1 MKNCKIHSS
10 FFIKLT
16 RNIFLFVLLSLFL
29 SFSPDCNSQETDNN
43 FETVKNLD
51 IFYSLY
57 KELNL
62 YYVDPIV
69 PGEIIKKGIEG
80 MLKSLDPYTVYIPE
94 SQIED
99 IKFITTGQYGG
110 IGAVIRKAGEYTVIV
125 QPYENSP
132 AAVVG
137 ILPGDVIVEID
148 SKSVKEMPSDQVSEL
163 LRGEPET
170 SVKLGIQRPG
180 VEDIM
185 SFTVIRKEIKRNSV
199 PFFGLA
205 DEKIG
210 YIALDD
216 FTNTAA
222 KEVQEAFISLKQDYD
237 INALILDLRGNPG
250 GLLVEAVKIC
260 NLFVPKGEQIV
271 STKGKVAQWDKTYTS
286 SAEPIDTQIKIVVLV
301 NRGSASA
308 SEIVAGAI
316 QDLDRGV
323 ILGQRT
329 FGKGLV
335 QTTRDLSYN
344 GILKVTTAKYYI
356 PSGRCIQA
364 LDYSNRNE
372 DGSVGNIPDSLISEF
387 KTKNGR
393 KVYDGGGITPDIVI
407 EPELLS
413 NIATSLII
421 KNLIFD
427 YAVFYKS
434 THPEISTANEFVFTD
449 TDYQNFITWVKD
461 KDFDY
466 ETKSEEYLRLLVETS
481 KEEKYYDQ
489 ASSELE
495 SLMSKFTHDKNK
507 DIMIFKE
514 EIKDLIS
521 QEIVVKYYYEK
532 GAIMY
537 GLKNDPEVREA
548 VRVIKNDQDYKD
560 LLIP

>member
-1 MKNCKIHSS
+1 
-10 FFIKLT
+10 
-16 RNIFLFVLLSLFL
+16 
-29 SFSPDCNSQETDNN
+29 
-43 FETVKNLD
+43 LD

-69 PGEIIKKGIEG
+69 PSEIIKKGING
-80 MLKSLDPYTVYIPE
+80 MLASLDPYTIYIPE

-110 IGAVIRKAGEYTVIV
+110 IGAVIRKSGEYTVIT

-132 AAVVG
+132 AAIAG
-137 ILPGDVIVEID
+137 LLPGDVVIEID
-148 SKSVKEMPSDQVSEL
+148 NKSIKGKSSEQVSEL

-170 SVKLGIQRPG
+170 SVVLKVKRPG
-180 VEDIM
+180 VEEDLSI
-185 SFTVIRKEIKRNSV
+185 TVIRKEIKRNSV
-199 PFFGLA
+199 PYFGLA
-205 DEKIG
+205 DDKIG

-222 KEVQEAFISLKQDYD
+222 KEVQEAFLSLKKEYD

-250 GLLVEAVKIC
+250 GLLIEAVKIC
-260 NLFVPKGEQIV
+260 NFFVPKGEHIV
-271 STKGKVAQWDKTYTS
+271 STKGKVAQWDKTYMS
-286 SAEPIDTQIKIVVLV
+286 SAEPIDTEIKIVVLV

-308 SEIVAGAI
+308 SEIVAGAL

-335 QTTRDLSYN
+335 QTTRELSYN
-344 GILKVTTAKYYI
+344 GVLKVTTAKYYI

-372 DGSVGNIPDSLISEF
+372 DGSVGNVPDSLISEF
-387 KTKNGR
+387 TTKNGR
-393 KVYDGGGITPDIVI
+393 KVYDGGGIMPDVVI
-407 EPELLS
+407 EPELFS

-421 KNLIFD
+421 KNIIFD
-427 YAVFYKS
+427 FAVYYKS
-434 THPEISTANEFVFTD
+434 LNPEIPSANEFVFSD
-449 TDYQNFITWVKD
+449 TDYDNFVNWVKD

-466 ETKSEEYLRLLVETS
+466 ETKSEEYLRLLVETA
-481 KEEKYYDQ
+481 KEEKYYDE
-489 ASSELE
+489 ASPELE
-495 SLMSKFTHDKNK
+495 ALMFKFSHDKNK
-507 DIMIFKE
+507 DLMMFKD
-514 EIKDLIS
+514 EITDIIC

-532 GAIMY
+532 GAIIY
-537 GLKNDPEVREA
+537 GLKNDPEVKKA
-548 VRVIKNDQDYKD
+548 VELLNNDQDYKKI
-560 LLIP
+560 LIP

>member
-1 MKNCKIHSS
+1 MKKHKIL
-10 FFIKLT
+10 K
-16 RNIFLFVLLSLFL
+16 SLFNKINRIVLTGFIALFFSL
-29 SFSPDCNSQETDNN
+29 SFTCYGQETDNN
-43 FETVKNLD
+43 FETIKNLD
-51 IFYSLY
+51 VFYSLY

-110 IGAVIRKAGEYTVIV
+110 IGAVIRKSGEFTVIA

-132 AAVVG
+132 AAIAG
-137 ILPGDVIVEID
+137 LLPGDIITEID
-148 SKSVKEMPSDQVSEL
+148 NKSIKGISSDQVSEL

-170 SVKLGIQRPG
+170 SVQLKVKRPG
-180 VEDIM
+180 EENTL

-199 PFFGLA
+199 PYFGLA
-205 DEKIG
+205 DDKIG

-222 KEVQEAFISLKQDYD
+222 KEVQEAFLSLKKEYN
-237 INALILDLRGNPG
+237 ISSLIIDLRGNPG
-250 GLLVEAVKIC
+250 GLLIEAVKIC
-260 NLFVPKGEQIV
+260 NLFVPKGEHIV
-271 STKGKVAQWDKTYTS
+271 ITRGKVAQWDKTYTS
-286 SAEPIDTQIKIVVLV
+286 SAEPLDTEIKIVVLV

-308 SEIVAGAI
+308 SEIVAGAM

-335 QTTRDLSYN
+335 QTTRELSYN
-344 GILKVTTAKYYI
+344 GVLKVTTAKYYI

-372 DGSVGNIPDSLISEF
+372 DGSVGNVPDSLISEF

-393 KVYDGGGITPDIVI
+393 KVYDGGGIMPDVVV
-407 EPELLS
+407 EPELYS

-421 KNLIFD
+421 KNLLFD
-427 YAVFYKS
+427 FAVYYKS
-434 THPEISTANEFVFTD
+434 LNPEIPSADKFVFTD
-449 TDYQNFITWVKD
+449 ADYQDFVNWVKD

-466 ETKSEEYLRLLVETS
+466 ETKSEEYLRLLIETS
-481 KEEKYYDQ
+481 KEEKYYSD
-489 ASSELE
+489 ASPELE
-495 SLMSKFTHDKNK
+495 ALLTKFSHDKNK
-507 DIMIFKE
+507 DLMMFKD
-514 EIKDLIS
+514 EITDIIC

-532 GAIMY
+532 GAIIY
-537 GLKNDPEVREA
+537 GLKNDPEVKKA
-548 VRVIKNDQDYKD
+548 VELLNDEKD
-560 LLIP
+560 FQKILMP

>member
-1 MKNCKIHSS
+1 MKRHKILKSLFTKTNRIVLVGFIAL
-10 FFIKLT
+10 FFS
-16 RNIFLFVLLSLFL
+16 LSL
-29 SFSPDCNSQETDNN
+29 SSYSQETDNN

-51 IFYSLY
+51 VFYSLY

-110 IGAVIRKAGEYTVIV
+110 IGAIIRKSGDFTVIA

-132 AAVVG
+132 AAIAG
-137 ILPGDVIVEID
+137 LLPGDIIIEID
-148 SKSVKEMPSDQVSEL
+148 NKSIKGISSDQVSEL

-170 SVKLGIQRPG
+170 SVQLKIKRPN
-180 VEDIM
+180 EENDL

-199 PFFGLA
+199 PYFGLA
-205 DEKIG
+205 DENIG

-222 KEVQEAFISLKQDYD
+222 KEVQEAFLSLKKEYD
-237 INALILDLRGNPG
+237 ISSLIIDLRGNPG
-250 GLLVEAVKIC
+250 GLLIEAVKIC
-260 NLFVPKGEQIV
+260 NLFVPKGEHIV

-286 SAEPIDTQIKIVVLV
+286 SAEPLDTEIKIVVLV

-335 QTTRDLSYN
+335 QTTRELSYN
-344 GILKVTTAKYYI
+344 GVLKVTTAKYYI

-364 LDYSNRNE
+364 LDYSNRND
-372 DGSVGNIPDSLISEF
+372 DGSVGNVPDSLITEF
-387 KTKNGR
+387 NTKNGR
-393 KVYDGGGITPDIVI
+393 KVYDGGGIMPDLVV
-407 EPELLS
+407 EPELFS

-421 KNLIFD
+421 KNLLFD
-427 YAVFYKS
+427 YAVYFHS
-434 THPEISTANEFVFTD
+434 LNPEIPPADKFVFTD
-449 TDYQNFITWVKD
+449 TDYENFVNWVKD

-466 ETKSEEYLRLLVETS
+466 ETKSEEYLRLLIETA
-481 KEEKYYDQ
+481 KEEKYYNE
-489 ASSELE
+489 ASQELE
-495 SLMSKFTHDKNK
+495 MLMTKFSHDKNK
-507 DIMIFKE
+507 DLMMFKD
-514 EIKDLIS
+514 EITDIIC

-537 GLKNDPEVREA
+537 GLKNDPEIREA
-548 VRVIKNDQDYKD
+548 VRILNDEQEYKN
-560 LLIP
+560 LLVP

>member
-1 MKNCKIHSS
+1 MKRHKILKSLFTKTNRIVLVGFIAL
-10 FFIKLT
+10 FFS
-16 RNIFLFVLLSLFL
+16 LSL
-29 SFSPDCNSQETDNN
+29 SSYSQETDNN

-51 IFYSLY
+51 VFYSLY

-110 IGAVIRKAGEYTVIV
+110 IGAIIRKSGDFTVIA

-132 AAVVG
+132 AAIAG
-137 ILPGDVIVEID
+137 LLPGDIIIEID
-148 SKSVKEMPSDQVSEL
+148 NKSIKGISSDQVSEL

-170 SVKLGIQRPG
+170 SVQLKIKRPN
-180 VEDIM
+180 EENDL

-199 PFFGLA
+199 PYFGLA
-205 DEKIG
+205 DENIG

-222 KEVQEAFISLKQDYD
+222 KEVQEAFLSLKKEYD
-237 INALILDLRGNPG
+237 ISSLIIDLRGNPG
-250 GLLVEAVKIC
+250 GLLIEAVKIC
-260 NLFVPKGEQIV
+260 NLFVPKGEHIV

-286 SAEPIDTQIKIVVLV
+286 SAEPLDTEIKIVVLV

-335 QTTRDLSYN
+335 QTTRELSYN
-344 GILKVTTAKYYI
+344 GVLKVTTAKYYI

-364 LDYSNRNE
+364 LDYSNRND
-372 DGSVGNIPDSLISEF
+372 DGSVGNVPDSLITEF

-393 KVYDGGGITPDIVI
+393 KVYDGGGIMPDLVV
-407 EPELLS
+407 EPELFS

-421 KNLIFD
+421 KNLLFD
-427 YAVFYKS
+427 YAVYFHS
-434 THPEISTANEFVFTD
+434 LNPEIPPADKFVFTD
-449 TDYQNFITWVKD
+449 TDYENFVNWVKD

-466 ETKSEEYLRLLVETS
+466 ETKSEEYLRLLIETA
-481 KEEKYYDQ
+481 KEEKYYNE
-489 ASSELE
+489 ASQELE
-495 SLMSKFTHDKNK
+495 MLMTKFSHDKNK
-507 DIMIFKE
+507 DLMMFKD
-514 EIKDLIS
+514 EITDIIC

-537 GLKNDPEVREA
+537 GLKNDPEIREA
-548 VRVIKNDQDYKD
+548 VRILNDEQEYKN
-560 LLIP
+560 LLVP

>member
-1 MKNCKIHSS
+1 MKKHKIL
-10 FFIKLT
+10 K
-16 RNIFLFVLLSLFL
+16 SLFNKINRIVLTGFITLFFSL
-29 SFSPDCNSQETDNN
+29 SFNCYSQETDNN

-51 IFYSLY
+51 VFYSLY

-110 IGAVIRKAGEYTVIV
+110 IGAVIRKSGEFTVIA

-132 AAVVG
+132 AAIAG
-137 ILPGDVIVEID
+137 LLPGDIIVEID
-148 SKSVKEMPSDQVSEL
+148 NKSIKGISSDQVSEL

-170 SVKLGIQRPG
+170 SVQLKVKRPG
-180 VEDIM
+180 EESTL

-199 PFFGLA
+199 PYYGLA
-205 DEKIG
+205 DDKIG

-222 KEVQEAFISLKQDYD
+222 KEVQEAFLSLKKEYN
-237 INALILDLRGNPG
+237 ISSLIIDLRGNPG
-250 GLLVEAVKIC
+250 GLLIEAVKIC
-260 NLFVPKGEQIV
+260 NLFVPKGEHIV

-286 SAEPIDTQIKIVVLV
+286 SAEPQDTEIKIVVLV

-308 SEIVAGAI
+308 SEIVAGAM

-335 QTTRDLSYN
+335 QTTRELSYN
-344 GILKVTTAKYYI
+344 GVLKVTTAKYYI

-372 DGSVGNIPDSLISEF
+372 DGSVGNVPDSLISEF

-393 KVYDGGGITPDIVI
+393 KVYDGGGIMPDVVV
-407 EPELLS
+407 EPELYS

-421 KNLIFD
+421 KNLLFD
-427 YAVFYKS
+427 FAVYYKS
-434 THPEISTANEFVFTD
+434 LNPEIPSADKFVFTD
-449 TDYQNFITWVKD
+449 ADYQDFVNWVKD

-466 ETKSEEYLRLLVETS
+466 ETKSEEYLRLLIETS
-481 KEEKYYDQ
+481 KEEKYYSD
-489 ASSELE
+489 ASPELE
-495 SLMSKFTHDKNK
+495 ALMTKFSHDKNK
-507 DIMIFKE
+507 DLMMFKD
-514 EIKDLIS
+514 EITDIIC

-532 GAIMY
+532 GAIIY
-537 GLKNDPEVREA
+537 GLKNDPEVKKA
-548 VRVIKNDQDYKD
+548 VELLNNEKD
-560 LLIP
+560 FQKILMP